1 MAKATI
7 KSSSGAL
14 ITVEG
19 TQEEVSQ
26 IISSYERTAA
36 VGHAKQEL
44 ERRKSTKRQ
53 EKKRE
58 GAGELIVNL
67 RESGFFN
74 KPKTLGEISET
85 LEEKG
90 FLYPTTTLSGV
101 VLGLVKRREL
111 RRKKTGGKWV
121 YGK

>member
-7 KSSSGAL
+7 KSKTGAV

-19 TQEEVSQ
+19 TEDEVSK
-26 IISSYERTAA
+26 ILSSYERSNA
-36 VGHAKQEL
+36 VGHAKEAIA
-44 ERRKSTKRQ
+44 RIKAAKR
-53 EKKRE
+53 ETKKRE
-58 GAGELIVNL
+58 GAGDLIVSL

-74 KPKTLGEISET
+74 KPKTLAEIADI

-101 VLGLVKRREL
+101 VLGLVKKREL
-111 RRKKTGGKWV
+111 RRKKTDGKWV

>member
-7 KSSSGAL
+7 KSSSGAV

-19 TQEEVSQ
+19 TQEEVAK
-26 IISSYERTAA
+26 IISNYERTSI
-36 VGHAKQEL
+36 VGQAKQAIA
-44 ERRKSTKRQ
+44 RTRTAKKD
-53 EKKRE
+53 EKKR
-58 GAGELIVNL
+58 ATASDLLIGL

-74 KPKTLGEISET
+74 KAKTLAEMGNA

-111 RRKKTGGKWV
+111 RRKKVEGRWV